1 MKKYNIKKIL
11 IITSIILLLLSAPI
25 INSSINL
32 EKTQSD
38 IIKNNDAQINIVIYG
53 SIRLF
58 FSKSLY
64 FAVRNIGETSA
75 YNVSGSFKVTGVNDN
90 SISFMDSFNFEEIPA
105 NHATGIWYTRPINGF
120 GKITLSCNAFSSN
133 AGDSSVTVDGLLI
146 GFRAFVFGI
155 YL

>member
-1 MKKYNIKKIL
+1 MKKYNIKKNL
-11 IITSIILLLLSAPI
+11 IITSIILLLLSSPI

-32 EKTQSD
+32 EKDQSD
-38 IIKNNDAQINIVIYG
+38 IITYNDTEINIVIYG

-64 FAVRNIGETSA
+64 FGVRNTGETSA

-90 SISFMDSFNFEEIPA
+90 SISFMDSFNFEEIPS
-105 NHATGIWYTRPINGF
+105 NHVTGKWYTRPINGF

-133 AGDSSVTVDGLLI
+133 AGDVSLTVNGLLI

-155 YL
+155 YI